1 MKPLDTQTIRD
12 IVQFEKLS
20 NCQVFDSIFDEDTL
34 YLIVRSQNI
43 YSLIGKDGE
52 NIKRISGQVGK
63 SLKVFQHSNDPV
75 RFAANM
81 LQRRSRKIDIQEI
94 DGVKVL
100 KIWVLPKDKRLVLG
114 RKGNNIKIMGEFLK
128 RHFKITKIDI
138 INSR

>member
-20 NCQVFDSIFDEDTL
+20 GCQVFDSILDDDTL
-34 YLIVRSQNI
+34 YLVVKSQNI
-43 YSLIGKDGE
+43 YNLIGRDGE

-63 SLKVFQHSNDPV
+63 SLKVYQHSKDPLK
-75 RFAANM
+75 FAANM
-81 LQRRSRKIDIQEI
+81 FSRRARKVDIEEI

-100 KIWVLPKDKRLVLG
+100 KVWVLPKDKRLVLG

-128 RHFKITKIDI
+128 RHFQIKGIDVI
-138 INSR
+138 DSM